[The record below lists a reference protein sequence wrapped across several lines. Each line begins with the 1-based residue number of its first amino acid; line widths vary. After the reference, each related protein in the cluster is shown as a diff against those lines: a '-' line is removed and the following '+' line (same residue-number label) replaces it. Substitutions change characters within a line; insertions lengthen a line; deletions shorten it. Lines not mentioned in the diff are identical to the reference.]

1 MKVMGSKGRSLNG
14 GRKKGFALA
23 LSALL
28 LSACATTP
36 ASSSSTT
43 VPVEATF
50 GTLKLWSIVHSLDG
64 LYSVVYLD
72 PYWLVFNQ
80 QNPSANWKLKM
91 PTNVS
96 SRRGIVLA
104 TSNSGVKAV
113 GFIPYGAQTNSIV
126 FEYGSNGAYAPSFF
140 TGSLLTSNQAMS
152 YNVGNLFALATAGG
166 KSVIEEQST
175 PGGTFSEVAN
185 FPFVARKGSIGFEG
199 NSGVAV
205 FSTDAGRVEESNTI
219 DGGKSWSSPVVL
231 AVSGNVQQIFIASMD
246 LTSNFSTI
254 APVGPPNFAVVSSV
268 ANSSYT
274 TSFFANSSKAASL
287 TTTTPPILGATA
299 IGSILEVDGA
309 IGGALTLRTFAAGGI
324 SSPST
329 LQGIHGA
336 VEAIYN
342 DQTQTTVLA
351 SANGLPTTYSANN
364 GVDTFSATA
373 PFDVSA
379 LNG

>member
-1 MKVMGSKGRSLNG
+1 MLKRRSLNG
-14 GRKKGFALA
+14 VRQKGIALVV
-23 LSALL
+23 STLL

-36 ASSSSTT
+36 ATSSSPT

-50 GTLKLWSIVHSLDG
+50 GTLKLWSITHSLDG

-80 QNPSANWKLKM
+80 QDPSSKWKLKM

-113 GFIPYGAQTNSIV
+113 GFIPYGAQKNAIV

-152 YNVGNLFALATAGG
+152 YDVGNLFALATVGG

-175 PGGTFSEVAN
+175 PGGVFSEVAN
-185 FPFVARKGSIGFEG
+185 FSFVAREGSIGFEG

-205 FSTDAGRVEESNTI
+205 FSTGAGGIEESKTL
-219 DGGKSWSSPVVL
+219 DGGKSWSSPVAL
-231 AVSGNVQQIFIASMD
+231 AVSGSVLRIFIASMD
-246 LTSNFSTI
+246 LVSNFSTT
-254 APVGPPNFAVVSSV
+254 APAGPPNFAVVSSI
-268 ANSSYT
+268 ANSSFS
-274 TSFFANSSKAASL
+274 TSYFANSSKAATL
-287 TTTTPPILGATA
+287 TTTTPPVLGTTAT
-299 IGSILEVDGA
+299 GSILEVDGA
-309 IGGALTLRTFAAGGI
+309 IGGALTLRTLTAAGI
-324 SSPST
+324 SSPSS
-329 LQGIHGA
+329 LHGIHGA
-336 VEAIYN
+336 VEAIYG
-342 DQTQTTVLA
+342 DQSKTTVLV

-364 GVDTFSATA
+364 GVDAFSASA